1 MDTYD
6 SDSLLADHERRILE
20 ICKEHYEDRIH
31 NRYVNAEIDDGSE
44 IAELMRYFKTAD
56 PDDTSHGVLSERVH
70 FLKCEE
76 KGLKIMC
83 EVTDKFIQAGIKYGI
98 EQGRKQ
104 VRKQGRRQG
113 SFGKAREVTANLA
126 RIGMPIGQ
134 IASVVGVNTATVTRW
149 LEQAPVE

>member
-20 ICKEHYEDRIH
+20 ICKEHYEDGIH
-31 NRYVNAEIDDGSE
+31 IRYVNAEIDDGSE
-44 IAELMRYFKTAD
+44 IAELMKYFKTAD
-56 PDDTSHGVLSERVH
+56 PDDTSHGALSERVH

-104 VRKQGRRQG
+104 GRKQG
-113 SFGKAREVTANLA
+113 SFVKAREVTTNLA
-126 RIGMPIGQ
+126 RIGMPIL
-134 IASVVGVNTATVTRW
+134 AR
-149 LEQAPVE
+149 LPL

>member
-20 ICKEHYEDRIH
+20 ICKEHYEDEIH
-31 NRYVNAEIDDGSE
+31 IRYVNAEIDDGSE
-44 IAELMRYFKTAD
+44 IAELMKYFKTAD
-56 PDDTSHGVLSERVH
+56 PDDTSHGALAERVH

-104 VRKQGRRQG
+104 GRKQG
-113 SFGKAREVTANLA
+113 SFVKAREVTTNLA

-149 LEQAPVE
+149 LEQMPAE